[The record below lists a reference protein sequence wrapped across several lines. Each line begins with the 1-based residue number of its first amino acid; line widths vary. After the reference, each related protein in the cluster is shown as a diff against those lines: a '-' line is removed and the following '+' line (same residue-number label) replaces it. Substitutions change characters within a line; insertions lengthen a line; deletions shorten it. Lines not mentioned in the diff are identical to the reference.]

1 MTTNH
6 SIVPTR
12 SLQAAQRSALPRLGG
27 WIALLALGWLAPAQA
42 ENVLEAVTFQPVA
55 GGQVDVIM
63 QLASAPT
70 DPKLFTTDSPP
81 RIAVDFDNT
90 RSAVVERR
98 IAVGVGAASAISTVE
113 AAGRTR
119 VVVELFRSSAYSTRV
134 DGNRLILSVGAGQS
148 ASTGRCRRRP
158 RR

>member
-27 WIALLALGWLAPAQA
+27 WIAMLALGWLAPAQA

-90 RSAVVERR
+90 RSAVVDRR
-98 IAVGVGAASAISTVE
+98 APSHDIAPASA
-113 AAGRTR
+113 
-119 VVVELFRSSAYSTRV
+119 
-134 DGNRLILSVGAGQS
+134 
-148 ASTGRCRRRP
+148 RCRTSEPVAVPATKATACAGSPAMSLTCVRN
-158 RR
+158 